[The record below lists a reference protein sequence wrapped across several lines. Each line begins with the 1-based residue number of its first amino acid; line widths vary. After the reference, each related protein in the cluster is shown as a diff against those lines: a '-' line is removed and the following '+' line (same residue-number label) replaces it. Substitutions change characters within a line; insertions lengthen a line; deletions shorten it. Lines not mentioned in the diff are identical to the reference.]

1 MHITRLILNLLLV
14 FIACN
19 LEAQTNYLKGTI
31 VNNNNDSIQGF
42 IDFRNWEINPKSITF
57 KKNLEGSKITY
68 LPTQIKAFMVG
79 GDLYEAHKIKLEEGL
94 EQTADQDGSY
104 VSFKTPNDSL
114 IFMRCHVKGY
124 WNLYSHSLSNG
135 KSTLYVNKGQD
146 TLSILAYKKT
156 LAINSNGMRFGM
168 RETYKRQLLKYFY
181 DYQAVSKRI
190 IEASYNVSKIKGI
203 VADYD
208 AHFAD
213 KVPITYMA
221 VRDKKLFQMH
231 VFGGINT
238 STLAISSFTDLVTTP
253 RIPDQIITGQGI
265 DFGIS
270 AQWFSARRINK
281 VSFVA
286 DLDVKT
292 MLLSKDFMNNY
303 VSSKTTFNNSYLR
316 LYTQARYQLY
326 RTQTMSISVNGGT
339 VLSRS
344 LKVNNNFATTYRNG
358 IDSGILFKKGD
369 FKQYNLG
376 FVAGLMGQ
384 YKSFAL
390 ELRGET
396 NGGMSPFVTISSRL
410 NTVSALLYYRLH

>member
-1 MHITRLILNLLLV
+1 MHINRLFLNFLLV
-14 FIACN
+14 VTTSN

-42 IDFRNWEINPKSITF
+42 IDFRNWETNPKSITF
-57 KKNLEGSKITY
+57 KKNLEGSKTTY
-68 LPTQIKAFMVG
+68 SPTQIKAFMVG

-94 EQTADQDGSY
+94 EPTADQDGSY
-104 VSFKTPNDSL
+104 MSFKTPNDSL

-135 KSTLYVNKGQD
+135 KSTLYVNKGKD

-156 LAINSNGMRFGM
+156 IAINSDGMRFGM

-181 DYQAVSKRI
+181 DYQAVSTRI
-190 IEASYNVSKIKGI
+190 IEAPYSVSKIKGI

-208 AHFAD
+208 AHHAD

-231 VFGGINT
+231 VFGGVNT
-238 STLAISSFTDLVTTP
+238 STLAISSFTDLTTTP
-253 RIPDQIITGQGI
+253 RIPDQTITGQGI
-265 DFGIS
+265 DIGVS
-270 AQWFSARRINK
+270 AQWFSMRRINK

-286 DLDVKT
+286 DLDFKT

-316 LYTQARYQLY
+316 LYTQVRYQLY

-344 LKVNNNFATTYRNG
+344 LKMDNNYTTTYR
-358 IDSGILFKKGD
+358 SSKEVGILFKKGD

-384 YKSFAL
+384 YKAFAL

-396 NGGMSPFVTISSRL
+396 NGGMSPYVTISSRL
-410 NTVSALLYYRLH
+410 NTVSALLYYRLY